1 MNKNDKRYAGM
12 RNKLF
17 AAIAMLLVSS
27 IMMVSTTYA
36 WFTLSTAPEI
46 QGITTT
52 VGANG
57 NLEIALSP
65 ADGDASNITS
75 AMGDSNEAWTVK
87 NLTWG
92 NLINL
97 SDASYG
103 LGNIKLL
110 PARLNDR
117 NTIAGTPLKTPVY
130 GADGRVSSLAANTT
144 IGYYTEDNGGSYL
157 VSAGNYGVRAIG
169 TSSNMTKYQITF
181 NNYLASM
188 GKNITDAQELAEAS
202 LSANGSKLAEMAIAR
217 ATGAGDNQNF
227 IAYRPNMVS
236 VVEGLQA
243 ANAKIG
249 AALYDAIVVAAATT
263 SSTTEAYDALM
274 LAIEGGADTLEALLV
289 ALGEDNTPAMLE
301 AVINAWKAIDTK
313 LDAAAADLAD
323 IPEEG
328 LMTWGDAS
336 PILNNLMNT
345 TGISLKGQD
354 MDYVKVQANRVL
366 TPPEE
371 ITDWASQTIY
381 TSQGEAQA
389 QYEAAAAFIGDLAS
403 NATMNL
409 GAGSGVYAEI
419 AAMVGDLRANVKVTV
434 TMPGTT
440 VALPISITI
449 RTTTGTAAA
458 LVLARTGL
466 QGMAVLS
473 NGQQGTGIL
482 NETYGYIVDFMFRTN
497 ASNSSLLLQTD
508 AAQRVYEDG
517 TSEATLGGG
526 STMTFNTTD
535 EMDVIAVKGL
545 MECIRVAFV
554 DTTSGNI
561 LGIAML
567 DVAAAN
573 EKTEGTVTSIT
584 AKLYLHEATIN
595 EGGALV
601 MGAKKTGN
609 NASLC
614 PLQAN
619 VAQAVSAMVFLDGDN
634 VDNSDVPNAD
644 VATSGVLNLQFA
656 SSADLVPMENA
667 ELKNMAS

>member
-1 MNKNDKRYAGM
+1 MNKNDKRYVGM

-36 WFTLSTAPEI
+36 WFTLSTAPEV

-65 ADGDASNITS
+65 ADGDASHITTNI
-75 AMGDSNEAWTVK
+75 GDSANNDWTVK

-97 SDASYG
+97 NDASYG
-103 LGNIKLL
+103 LGAIKLL
-110 PARLNDR
+110 PARLNALD
-117 NTIAGTPLKTPVY
+117 TIGSTPLKTPVY
-130 GADGRVSSLAANTT
+130 GSDGRVNKLEANTA
-144 IGYYTEDNGGSYL
+144 IGYYTDENGGSYL

-188 GKNITDAQELAEAS
+188 GRNITNAQELAEGS
-202 LSANGSKLAEMAIAR
+202 LSANGSKLAEMAVAR
-217 ATGAGDNQNF
+217 ASGAADDYDF
-227 IAYRPNMVS
+227 IAYRANMVN
-236 VVEGLQA
+236 VVEALQD
-243 ANAKIG
+243 ANDKIG
-249 AALYDAIVVAAATT
+249 AALYDAIVAAAATED
-263 SSTTEAYDALM
+263 STTAIYDAVM
-274 LAIEGGADTLEALLV
+274 LLVEGNATLDQLVGAFGADAPDVLTAAVDEWKRIDGVLAGAAEAL
-289 ALGEDNTPAMLE
+289 EN
-301 AVINAWKAIDTK
+301 
-313 LDAAAADLAD
+313 
-323 IPEEG
+323 IPEAG
-328 LMTWGDAS
+328 PMLWADAS
-336 PILNNLMNT
+336 SILDDLMNT
-345 TGISLKGQD
+345 TGITLSGHNLATF
-354 MDYVKVQANRVL
+354 KVQANRAL
-366 TPPEE
+366 HAPET
-371 ITDWASQTIY
+371 ITDWATQTYY
-381 TSQGEAQA
+381 TSEADAPAEYAAAQA
-389 QYEAAAAFIGDLAS
+389 FVGS
-403 NATMNL
+403 FTSGATMEL
-409 GAGSGVYAEI
+409 GAGSGVYADI
-419 AAMVGDLRANVKVTV
+419 AAMVGNLRSNVKVNVSYNGATLPVSV
-434 TMPGTT
+434 TIKT
-440 VALPISITI
+440 IT
-449 RTTTGTAAA
+449 GNSAA

-466 QGMAVLS
+466 QGTNVLS
-473 NGQQGTGIL
+473 DGQQGSGIL

-497 ASNSSLLLQTD
+497 ASNSNLLLQTD

-526 STMTFNTTD
+526 STMTFNTTA

-554 DTTSGNI
+554 DTDSNAI

-584 AKLYLHEATIN
+584 AKLYLHEASIDAS
-595 EGGALV
+595 GALV

-609 NASLC
+609 NAVLC
-614 PLQAN
+614 DLQAN

-634 VDNSDVPNAD
+634 VDNSDVPNAS
-644 VATSGVLNLQFA
+644 VATSGTLNLQFA
-656 SSADLVPMENA
+656 SSATLVPMENA
-667 ELKNMAS
+667 GLKNMTSGN